1 MGIKYTKFRSF
12 LLPKEAVEVLF
23 LTAHHIPLQDNKE
36 SEIIVGL
43 SVINDIISKSN
54 QNRNLDDYPLLCIP
68 MDSRFLQTK
77 YGNDYN
83 TYMEWLIIH
92 NVIWHDFYYD
102 GRATHYYLQLN
113 ETYLSK
119 INFLCR
125 ENDIPVESI
134 REVIDTY
141 CLRDNIEIS
150 LESHA
155 VKGIST
161 NQKNRIFNSWC
172 KIKVPITKTNK
183 KFLTK
188 DYETDSTYINNAP
201 KHIKK
206 MGSHYRKGLKIQYE
220 EAIDHSENRY
230 LSELSEAK
238 NNKEEVSAFKRY
250 SSRISSINAIHN
262 GSLNKT
268 LRFKRNS
275 TNKRLDTNLTNMA
288 SDLRPFLV
296 GYDAMSYLDLSNSQP
311 VLFNILLQS
320 YRKNA
325 SETLLKEIDNYFSI
339 TTSGKWY
346 ECLQGLYG
354 LTRDECKEIWMK
366 IAYSE
371 NAHNKE
377 VKKVFQKEF
386 PLVYGIIAEIKKEKH
401 ANFAIEL
408 QKIESKIFIDEI
420 CKDLVVHDIIP
431 YTMHDG
437 LLVPCEHE
445 ETTLKIMQSILK
457 ERLGAIPLIKIE
469 NGLGC

>member
-1 MGIKYTKFRSF
+1 MSVKYTKYRSF
-12 LLPKEAVEVLF
+12 LLPKEPVEVLF

-43 SVINDIISKSN
+43 SIINEILSKSN
-54 QNRNLDDYPLLCIP
+54 QNRNLDDDYGFHCIP
-68 MDSRFLQTK
+68 MDSRFLKPK

-83 TYMEWLIIH
+83 NYITWLIIH
-92 NVIWHDFYYD
+92 NVIWKDFYFD
-102 GRATHYYLQLN
+102 NRTTHYYLQSN
-113 ETYLSK
+113 ETYISK
-119 INFLCR
+119 INSLCK

-150 LESHA
+150 LESYA
-155 VKGIST
+155 IKGISV
-161 NQKNRIFNSWC
+161 NQKNRIFNTWYR
-172 KIKVPITKTNK
+172 IKVPITKTNK

-188 DYETDSTYINNAP
+188 DYEVDSTYINNAP

-220 EAIDHSENRY
+220 EAIEYSENRY
-230 LSELSEAK
+230 FKELSEAK

-288 SDLRPFLV
+288 SDLRPFIV
-296 GYDAMSYLDLSNSQP
+296 GYENMSYLDLSNSQP

-325 SETLLKEIDNYFSI
+325 SDPLLKEIDSYFSI

-346 ECLQGLYG
+346 EWLQGLYG

-371 NAHNKE
+371 NSHNKE
-377 VKKVFQKEF
+377 IKNVFRKEF
-386 PLVYGIIAEIKKEKH
+386 PLVYSIIAEIKKEKY

-420 CKDLVVHDIIP
+420 CKELVNNSIMP

-437 LLVPCEHE
+437 LLVPSEHE
-445 ETTLKIMQSILK
+445 METLNIMQSILK
-457 ERLGAIPLIKIE
+457 DRLGTIPLIKVE
-469 NGLGC
+469 

>member
-1 MGIKYTKFRSF
+1 MGVKYTKFRSF

-43 SVINDIISKSN
+43 SVINDILSKSN
-54 QNRNLDDYPLLCIP
+54 QYRNLDDYPLHSIP
-68 MDSRFLQTK
+68 MDSRFLKTK

-83 TYMEWLIIH
+83 TYMEWLITH
-92 NVIWHDFYYD
+92 NVIWHDYYYD
-102 GRATHYYLQLN
+102 GRATYYYLQLN
-113 ETYLSK
+113 EIYLSK
-119 INFLCR
+119 INFLCK

-134 REVIDTY
+134 RGVIDTY
-141 CLRDNIEIS
+141 CLRDNIGIS
-150 LESHA
+150 LESHDI
-155 VKGIST
+155 KGISA
-161 NQKNRIFNSWC
+161 NQKSGIFNLWY

-188 DYETDSTYINNAP
+188 DYEADSTYINNAP

-206 MGSHYRKGLKIQYE
+206 MGSQYRKGLKIQYE
-220 EAIDHSENRY
+220 KAIEHSENRY
-230 LSELSEAK
+230 LNELSEAK

-268 LRFKRNS
+268 LRFKRNP

-288 SDLRPFLV
+288 SDLRPFIV
-296 GYDAMSYLDLSNSQP
+296 GYENMSYLDLSNSQP

-325 SETLLKEIDNYFSI
+325 SEALLNEIDNYFSI

-354 LTRDECKEIWMK
+354 LSRDECKEIWMK

-371 NAHNKE
+371 NPHNKE

-386 PLVYGIIAEIKKEKH
+386 PLIYNIIAEIKKEDY

-420 CKDLVVHDIIP
+420 CKELVGHDIIP

-437 LLVPCEHE
+437 LLVSSEHE
-445 ETTLKIMQSILK
+445 KTTLKIMQSILK
-457 ERLGAIPLIKIE
+457 ERLGTIPLVKVE

>member
-1 MGIKYTKFRSF
+1 MSVKYTKYRSF
-12 LLPKEAVEVLF
+12 LLPKEVVEVLF

-43 SVINDIISKSN
+43 SIINEILSKSN
-54 QNRNLDDYPLLCIP
+54 QNRNLDDDYGFHCIP
-68 MDSRFLQTK
+68 MDSRFLKPK

-83 TYMEWLIIH
+83 NYITWLIIH
-92 NVIWHDFYYD
+92 NVIWKDFYFD
-102 GRATHYYLQLN
+102 NRTTHYYLQLN
-113 ETYLSK
+113 ETYISK
-119 INFLCR
+119 INSLCR

-155 VKGIST
+155 IKGISV
-161 NQKNRIFNSWC
+161 NQKNRIFNTWYR
-172 KIKVPITKTNK
+172 IKVPITKTNK

-188 DYETDSTYINNAP
+188 DYELDSTYINNAP

-206 MGSHYRKGLKIQYE
+206 MGSHYRKGLKIKYE
-220 EAIDHSENRY
+220 EAIEHSENRY
-230 LSELSEAK
+230 LKELSEAK
-238 NNKEEVSAFKRY
+238 NTKEEVSAFKRY

-275 TNKRLDTNLTNMA
+275 KNKRLDTNLTNMA
-288 SDLRPFLV
+288 SDLRPFIID
-296 GYDAMSYLDLSNSQP
+296 YENMSYLDLSNSQP

-325 SETLLKEIDNYFSI
+325 SKSLIQEIDKYSSI
-339 TTSGKWY
+339 TISGKWY
-346 ECLQGLYG
+346 EFLQGLYG
-354 LTRDECKEIWMK
+354 LSRNECKDIWMK

-371 NAHNKE
+371 NLHNKE

-386 PLVYGIIAEIKKEKH
+386 PLIYSIIAEIKEENY
-401 ANFAIEL
+401 ADFAIAL

-420 CKDLVVHDIIP
+420 CKELVTNEIIP

-437 LLVPCEHE
+437 LLVPSEHE
-445 ETTLKIMQSILK
+445 QSTLKIMQTVLK
-457 ERLGAIPLIKIE
+457 ERLGTVPLIKVE
-469 NGLGC
+469 

>member
-1 MGIKYTKFRSF
+1 MGVKYTKFRSF
-12 LLPKEAVEVLF
+12 LLPKEVVEVLF

-43 SVINDIISKSN
+43 SIINEILSKSN
-54 QNRNLDDYPLLCIP
+54 QNRNLDDDYGFHCIP
-68 MDSRFLQTK
+68 MDSRFLKPK

-83 TYMEWLIIH
+83 NYITWLVIY
-92 NVIWHDFYYD
+92 NVIWKDFYFYN
-102 GRATHYYLQLN
+102 RTTHYYLQLN
-113 ETYLSK
+113 ETYISK
-119 INFLCR
+119 INSLCR

-134 REVIDTY
+134 GEIIDTY

-150 LESHA
+150 LENHA
-155 VKGIST
+155 IKGISV
-161 NQKNRIFNSWC
+161 NQKNRIFNSWYR
-172 KIKVPITKTNK
+172 IKVPITKTNK

-188 DYETDSTYINNAP
+188 DYEVDSTYINNAP

-220 EAIDHSENRY
+220 EAIEHSENLY
-230 LSELSEAK
+230 LKELSEAK
-238 NNKEEVSAFKRY
+238 NSKEEVSAFKRY

-268 LRFKRNS
+268 LRFKRND

-288 SDLRPFLV
+288 SDLRPFIV
-296 GYDAMSYLDLSNSQP
+296 GYENMSYLDLSNSQP

-325 SETLLKEIDNYFSI
+325 SERLLQEIDKYFSI

-346 ECLQGLYG
+346 EWLQGLYG
-354 LTRDECKEIWMK
+354 LSRNECKEIWMK

-371 NAHNKE
+371 NSHNKE
-377 VKKVFQKEF
+377 VKKVFQKQF
-386 PLVYGIIAEIKKEKH
+386 PLIYSIIAEIKKENY
-401 ANFAIEL
+401 ATFAIEL

-420 CKDLVVHDIIP
+420 CRELVNHDILP

-437 LLVPCEHE
+437 LLVPSEQE
-445 ETTLKIMQSILK
+445 EKTLRIMQTILK
-457 ERLGAIPLIKIE
+457 ERLGTIPLIKVE
-469 NGLGC
+469 